1 MGNAYFAESV
11 MAQGYPAHVTNAT
24 PIQVSLI
31 STGKGKK
38 IFWV

>member
-24 PIQVSLI
+24 PLRQY
-31 STGKGKK
+31 K
-38 IFWV
+38 